1 MSDTAKS
8 NREYLDGLLARYPEL
23 RKRLAQAL
31 LIELHGRGVASI
43 DVIHR
48 EAHERRGVPLDR
60 AGAGDDNA
68 PMAQR
73 WDEEEQS
80 VMHAIV
86 LERAAAAFDREE
98 LADLVN
104 LTRKREEAQSLQ
116 EIANLSAVSFG
127 LLAERVKAFCAL
139 PVGRTTLSEEES
151 VATRV
156 ALIRQFVSDQL
167 EFLGVAKGY
176 LRIRDFDE
184 VVDHIIG
191 SEEGSGR
198 IGGKGGGLLLGA
210 KILQTEMERDPAA
223 PAVPFAVPE
232 TFFLRS
238 DVLEDFL
245 RINGL
250 QHLQDQKYKPSDEVA
265 KDYPMIL
272 QLFRNADW
280 PPAVVEGARQILKRV
295 GDHPLIVRSSSLLE
309 DRFGTAFAGKYRSV
323 FVCNQGDA
331 DRRLSELL
339 GAVAEVYASTLHPD
353 PISYRR
359 RHGLL
364 DYSENM
370 AVLVQKTAGR
380 RIGGAF
386 LPVWAGVGFSHN
398 PWRRNPRIRPED
410 GMARL
415 VFGFGT
421 RAVDRV
427 AEEFPRVVP
436 LGLPTLRPEVKPED
450 VVRVAQKHAD
460 VIDLEAERFATLPV
474 GEILAAGAAFPG
486 VSQVFSRFEHGHLRE
501 LMGDGLVG
509 EAGDLVVTFDR
520 FAASGRWPAFLR
532 WALRTLE
539 RAYGCPVDIE
549 FACDGETFHLLQCR
563 PQVKRRER
571 APVHL
576 PAAIENERRIFSA
589 NRDVITASVH
599 GVEYVVLVDPRDYNS
614 LAGDDRRL
622 AVAQAVHRLNA
633 ALAGR
638 RFILMGPGRWGS
650 KDLRMGIRVGYA
662 DIDNAAMLIE
672 IARAEGGYVPEVSFG
687 SHFFQDLVESEIH
700 YLPLYPD
707 EPGVVFNDAFLRGGA
722 DVLAELLPEA
732 AGLAGVVRVI
742 HVPRAAPGRLLNV
755 DMDGDNQ
762 EALAYLAP
770 PED

>member
-1 MSDTAKS
+1 
-8 NREYLDGLLARYPEL
+8 
-23 RKRLAQAL
+23 
-31 LIELHGRGVASI
+31 
-43 DVIHR
+43 
-48 EAHERRGVPLDR
+48 
-60 AGAGDDNA
+60 
-68 PMAQR
+68 
-73 WDEEEQS
+73 
-80 VMHAIV
+80 
-86 LERAAAAFDREE
+86 
-98 LADLVN
+98 
-104 LTRKREEAQSLQ
+104 
-116 EIANLSAVSFG
+116 
-127 LLAERVKAFCAL
+127 
-139 PVGRTTLSEEES
+139 
-151 VATRV
+151 
-156 ALIRQFVSDQL
+156 
-167 EFLGVAKGY
+167 
-176 LRIRDFDE
+176 
-184 VVDHIIG
+184 
-191 SEEGSGR
+191 
-198 IGGKGGGLLLGA
+198 
-210 KILQTEMERDPAA
+210 
-223 PAVPFAVPE
+223 
-232 TFFLRS
+232 
-238 DVLEDFL
+238 
-245 RINGL
+245 
-250 QHLQDQKYKPSDEVA
+250 
-265 KDYPMIL
+265 
-272 QLFRNADW
+272 
-280 PPAVVEGARQILKRV
+280 
-295 GDHPLIVRSSSLLE
+295 
-309 DRFGTAFAGKYRSV
+309 
-323 FVCNQGDA
+323 
-331 DRRLSELL
+331 
-339 GAVAEVYASTLHPD
+339 
-353 PISYRR
+353 
-359 RHGLL
+359 
-364 DYSENM
+364 
-370 AVLVQKTAGR
+370 
-380 RIGGAF
+380 
-386 LPVWAGVGFSHN
+386 
-398 PWRRNPRIRPED
+398 
-410 GMARL
+410 MARL